1 MNWFKLFLIN
11 LGEGIWEILQY
22 LISAAVLVSIA
33 MGFFAFLI
41 AAPIWTLLITGLVI
55 VVIKAGIET
64 RNETYA
70 EKASLDYA
78 FVEKAWQDYIDA
90 EPRGI
95 ELTGDLKAEKLRR
108 YESMVQEFNHR
119 YPHLPID
126 SKYLRAGCPIP
137 MIFESEETSEP

>member
-33 MGFFAFLI
+33 IGFFAFLI
-41 AAPIWTLLITGLVI
+41 AAPIWTLLIAGLVI
-55 VVIKAGIET
+55 IVIKAGIET
-64 RNETYA
+64 RNEIYA

-90 EPRGI
+90 DPRGI